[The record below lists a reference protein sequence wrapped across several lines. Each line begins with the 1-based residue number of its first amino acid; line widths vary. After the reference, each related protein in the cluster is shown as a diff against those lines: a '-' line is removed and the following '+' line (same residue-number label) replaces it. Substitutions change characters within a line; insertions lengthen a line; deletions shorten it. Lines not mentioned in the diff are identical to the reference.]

1 MCVNTD
7 TSIISVMPGQGRGG
21 GLLAGLGVNIHL
33 LMMSLTTCYALH
45 LEYEPLS
52 KVLWVH
58 GIQKCGM
65 DYFFTCLVLSILHP
79 VIEKKNMPVV

>member
-1 MCVNTD
+1 M
-7 TSIISVMPGQGRGG
+7 
-21 GLLAGLGVNIHL
+21 LAGLGVNIHL

-65 DYFFTCLVLSILHP
+65 DYFFTCLVYIASGHREEEYAGSVKDSSL
-79 VIEKKNMPVV
+79 